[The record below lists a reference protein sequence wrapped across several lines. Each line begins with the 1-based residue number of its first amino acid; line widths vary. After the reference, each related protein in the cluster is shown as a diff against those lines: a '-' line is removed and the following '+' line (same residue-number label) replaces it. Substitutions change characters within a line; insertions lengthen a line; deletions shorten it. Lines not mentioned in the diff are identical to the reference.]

1 MEEKEKKKDEKN
13 MDGKKTKINNWIENI
28 LVFVVIPL
36 VLFLLFLSPSVNM
49 KSNKGNLLLGSWK
62 KGTEKL
68 DFYADGTYSL
78 NNKKGKVERKSK
90 KEINLTAHG
99 LFTLKEKE
107 NRLEFTDKSGKVFK
121 WDRDNLS
128 YPGVWVAKSQSV
140 LAFTKKD
147 YLYYNRNDNPNGK
160 YTVKNAV
167 VTLDK
172 VGAPG
177 KWSGADLSW
186 GGNNVY
192 TKVLD
197 KPILKLDKKI
207 ILGSWQ
213 TSNNRVLTF
222 YDDGTYTFPDNS
234 KPRKAFQLT
243 TCGVLLDGIPG
254 VFVLTSDSTG
264 AWCGSSGGKPLDYV
278 KK

>member
-1 MEEKEKKKDEKN
+1 MEEKEKKKD
-13 MDGKKTKINNWIENI
+13 GKKAKVNNWIENI

-147 YLYYNRNDNPNGK
+147 YLYYNKKDNPNGK

-172 VGAPG
+172 VGVPG

-197 KPILKLDKKI
+197 KTILKLDKKI

-264 AWCGSSGGKPLDYV
+264 AWCSSSGGKPLDYV

>member
-1 MEEKEKKKDEKN
+1 MGENEKN
-13 MDGKKTKINNWIENI
+13 MDGKKAKINNWIENI

-36 VLFLLFLSPSVNM
+36 VLFLLFLSPSVSM
-49 KSNKGNLLLGSWK
+49 KSSKGNLLLGQWK
-62 KGTEKL
+62 RESQKL
-68 DFYADGTYSL
+68 EFYADGTYSL

-147 YLYYNRNDNPNGK
+147 YLYYNKKDNPNGK
-160 YTVKNAV
+160 YTVKNTV

-177 KWSGADLSW
+177 KWSGVDLSW

-243 TCGVLLDGIPG
+243 TCGVLLDGISG

>member
-1 MEEKEKKKDEKN
+1 MEEKEKK
-13 MDGKKTKINNWIENI
+13 MDGKKAKINNWIENI

-128 YPGVWVAKSQSV
+128 YPKLWYKHYCLPKINLLHSIFPVHQ
-140 LAFTKKD
+140 
-147 YLYYNRNDNPNGK
+147 LY
-160 YTVKNAV
+160 
-167 VTLDK
+167 
-172 VGAPG
+172 
-177 KWSGADLSW
+177 
-186 GGNNVY
+186 
-192 TKVLD
+192 
-197 KPILKLDKKI
+197 LKLLSCFLQNTFRWDYHFCCN
-207 ILGSWQ
+207 
-213 TSNNRVLTF
+213 TNNLF
-222 YDDGTYTFPDNS
+222 
-234 KPRKAFQLT
+234 
-243 TCGVLLDGIPG
+243 
-254 VFVLTSDSTG
+254 
-264 AWCGSSGGKPLDYV
+264 
-278 KK
+278 

>member
-1 MEEKEKKKDEKN
+1 MEEKEKK
-13 MDGKKTKINNWIENI
+13 MDGKKAKINNWIENI

-147 YLYYNRNDNPNGK
+147 YLYYNKKDNPNGK

-172 VGAPG
+172 VGVPG

-197 KPILKLDKKI
+197 KTILKLDKKI

-264 AWCGSSGGKPLDYV
+264 AWCSSSGGKPLDYV

>member
-1 MEEKEKKKDEKN
+1 MGENEKN
-13 MDGKKTKINNWIENI
+13 MDGKKAKINNWIENI

-36 VLFLLFLSPSVNM
+36 VLFLLFLSPSVSM
-49 KSNKGNLLLGSWK
+49 KSSKGNLLLGQWK
-62 KGTEKL
+62 RESQKL
-68 DFYADGTYSL
+68 EFYADGTYSL

-147 YLYYNRNDNPNGK
+147 YLYYNKKDNPNGK
-160 YTVKNAV
+160 YTVKNTV

-177 KWSGADLSW
+177 KWSGVDLSW

>member
-1 MEEKEKKKDEKN
+1 MEENEKK
-13 MDGKKTKINNWIENI
+13 MDGKKAKVNNWIENI

-49 KSNKGNLLLGSWK
+49 KSSKGNLLLGSWK

-128 YPGVWVAKSQSV
+128 YPGVWVAKSGAI

-160 YTVKNAV
+160 YSVKNNL

-172 VGAPG
+172 VGVPG

-186 GGNNVY
+186 GDNNVY

-264 AWCGSSGGKPLDYV
+264 AWCGSSGDKPLDYV

>member
-1 MEEKEKKKDEKN
+1 MKENEKN
-13 MDGKKTKINNWIENI
+13 MDGKKAKVNNWIENI

-36 VLFLLFLSPSVNM
+36 VLFLLFLCPSVNM
-49 KSNKGNLLLGSWK
+49 KNSKGNLLLGQWNRGS
-62 KGTEKL
+62 EKL
-68 DFYADGTYSL
+68 EFYADGTYSL

-107 NRLEFTDKSGKVFK
+107 NMLEFSNKSGKVFK
-121 WDRDNLS
+121 WERTNFE
-128 YPGVWVAKSQSV
+128 YPGVWVAKSKSI

-147 YLYYNRNDNPNGK
+147 YLYYNKKDNPNGK
-160 YTVKNAV
+160 YSIKNNL

-186 GGNNVY
+186 GGDNIY

-197 KPILKLDKKI
+197 KSILKLDKKI

-222 YDDGTYTFPDNS
+222 YDDGTYTFPDNF
-234 KPRKAFQLT
+234 KPRKAYHQT
-243 TCGVLLDGIPG
+243 TCGVMLDGIPG
-254 VFVLTSDSTG
+254 VFVLTSNDTG
-264 AWCGSSGGKPLDYV
+264 AWCGTSIGKPLDYV
-278 KK
+278 RK

>member
-1 MEEKEKKKDEKN
+1 MEENEKN
-13 MDGKKTKINNWIENI
+13 MDGKKAKINNWIENI

-36 VLFLLFLSPSVNM
+36 VLFLLFLCPSVNM
-49 KSNKGNLLLGSWK
+49 KSSKGNLLLGQWK
-62 KGTEKL
+62 RESQKL
-68 DFYADGTYSL
+68 EFYADGTYSL

-160 YTVKNAV
+160 YSVKNNL

-172 VGAPG
+172 VFARG
-177 KWSGADLSW
+177 KWSGADLFW

-197 KPILKLDKKI
+197 KTILKLDKKI

-234 KPRKAFQLT
+234 KPRKAYHQT

-264 AWCGSSGGKPLDYV
+264 AWCSSGGGKPLDYV

>member
-1 MEEKEKKKDEKN
+1 MEENEKN
-13 MDGKKTKINNWIENI
+13 MDGKKAKINNWIENI

-36 VLFLLFLSPSVNM
+36 VLFLLFLCPSVNM
-49 KSNKGNLLLGSWK
+49 KSSKGNLLLGQWK
-62 KGTEKL
+62 RESQKL
-68 DFYADGTYSL
+68 EFYADGTYSL

-128 YPGVWVAKSQSV
+128 YPGVWVAKSKSV

-147 YLYYNRNDNPNGK
+147 YLYYNRNHNPNGK

-197 KPILKLDKKI
+197 KSILKLDKKI

-264 AWCGSSGGKPLDYV
+264 AWCSSGGGKPLDYV

>member
-1 MEEKEKKKDEKN
+1 MEENEKN
-13 MDGKKTKINNWIENI
+13 MDGKKAKINNWIENI

-36 VLFLLFLSPSVNM
+36 VLFLLFLWPSVNM
-49 KSNKGNLLLGSWK
+49 KRGNLLLGQWK
-62 KGTEKL
+62 RESQKL
-68 DFYADGTYSL
+68 EFYADGTYSL

-147 YLYYNRNDNPNGK
+147 YLYYNKKDNPNGK
-160 YTVKNAV
+160 YTVKNTV

-172 VGAPG
+172 VGVPG
-177 KWSGADLSW
+177 KWSGVDLSW

-234 KPRKAFQLT
+234 KSRKAFQLT
-243 TCGVLLDGIPG
+243 TCGVLLDGISG

-264 AWCGSSGGKPLDYV
+264 AWCSSGGGKPLDYV

>member
-1 MEEKEKKKDEKN
+1 MEENEKN
-13 MDGKKTKINNWIENI
+13 MDGKKAKINNWIENI

-36 VLFLLFLSPSVNM
+36 VLFLLFLCPSVNM
-49 KSNKGNLLLGSWK
+49 KSSKGNLLLGQWK
-62 KGTEKL
+62 RESQKL
-68 DFYADGTYSL
+68 EFYADGTYSL

-147 YLYYNRNDNPNGK
+147 YLYYNKKDNPNGK

-197 KPILKLDKKI
+197 KTILKLDKI
-207 ILGSWQ
+207 ILNLVKLI
-213 TSNNRVLTF
+213 T
-222 YDDGTYTFPDNS
+222 
-234 KPRKAFQLT
+234 KQLVV
-243 TCGVLLDGIPG
+243 CYWMEYPVYL
-254 VFVLTSDSTG
+254 
-264 AWCGSSGGKPLDYV
+264 C
-278 KK
+278 

>member
-1 MEEKEKKKDEKN
+1 MEENEKKMENSENKSKV
-13 MDGKKTKINNWIENI
+13 NNWIENI

-36 VLFLLFLSPSVNM
+36 VLFLLFLCPSVNM
-49 KSNKGNLLLGSWK
+49 KSSKGNLLLGQWK
-62 KGTEKL
+62 KGNEKL
-68 DFYADGTYSL
+68 EFYADGTYL
-78 NNKKGKVERKSK
+78 LGNKKGKIERKSK

-99 LFTLKEKE
+99 LFTLKVKE
-107 NRLEFTDKSGKVFK
+107 NTLEFTDKSGKVFK
-121 WDRDNLS
+121 WERTNFE
-128 YPGVWVAKSQSV
+128 YPGVWVAKSKSI

-147 YLYYNRNDNPNGK
+147 YLYYNKKDNPNGK
-160 YTVKNAV
+160 YSIKNNL

-186 GGNNVY
+186 GGDNIY

-197 KPILKLDKKI
+197 KSILKLDKKI

-222 YDDGTYTFPDNS
+222 YEDGTYTFPDNS
-234 KPRKAFQLT
+234 KPRKAYHQT
-243 TCGVLLDGIPG
+243 TCGVMLDGIPG

>member
-1 MEEKEKKKDEKN
+1 MND
-13 MDGKKTKINNWIENI
+13 
-28 LVFVVIPL
+28 
-36 VLFLLFLSPSVNM
+36 
-49 KSNKGNLLLGSWK
+49 
-62 KGTEKL
+62 
-68 DFYADGTYSL
+68 
-78 NNKKGKVERKSK
+78 KGKPKMYIASCSFGKDSLATILLALENNEPLDRVVFSEVMFDHSRNISG
-90 KEINLTAHG
+90 EIPEHIEWVYDVAIP
-99 LFTLKEKE
+99 
-107 NRLEFTDKSGKVFK
+107 RLEGMGVKV
-121 WDRDNLS
+121 DVVR
-128 YPGVWVAKSQSV
+128 A
-140 LAFTKKD
+140 KKD

-243 TCGVLLDGIPG
+243 TCGVLLDGISG

-264 AWCGSSGGKPLDYV
+264 AWCSSGGGKPLDYV

>member
-1 MEEKEKKKDEKN
+1 MEENEKKIDE
-13 MDGKKTKINNWIENI
+13 KKTKVNNWIENI
-28 LVFVVIPL
+28 LVFAVIPL
-36 VLFLLFLSPSVNM
+36 VLFLLFLCPSINL
-49 KSNKGNLLLGSWK
+49 KNNKGNLLLGQWK
-62 KGTEKL
+62 RGSEKL
-68 DFYADGTYSL
+68 EFYADGTYLL
-78 NNKKGKVERKSK
+78 NKKKGKVESKSK
-90 KEINLTAHG
+90 NEINLTAHG

-107 NRLEFTDKSGKVFK
+107 NTLEFTDKSGKVFK
-121 WDRDNLS
+121 WERTNFE
-128 YPGVWVAKSQSV
+128 YPGVWVAKSRSI

-147 YLYYNRNDNPNGK
+147 YLYYNKKDNPNGK
-160 YTVKNAV
+160 YSVKNSI

-197 KPILKLDKKI
+197 KSILKLDKKI

-234 KPRKAFQLT
+234 KPRKAYHQT
-243 TCGVLLDGIPG
+243 TCGVMLDGIPG
-254 VFVLTSDSTG
+254 VFVLTSNDTG
-264 AWCGSSGGKPLDYV
+264 AWCGTSIGKPLDYV
-278 KK
+278 RK